1 MSQSQPWNL
10 PPVLSSSEP
19 WGRTPVLPAGP
30 PTTDFWAQNSP
41 HHKLPSNGDNPWGN
55 LAETFNTSGKWR
67 VKGCGWGAGGL
78 LAPLPPVPRG
88 KRSCAKRATCLE
100 TGQPSGCPFC

>member
-1 MSQSQPWNL
+1 MSQSQPWDL

-41 HHKLPSNGDNPWGN
+41 HHKLPNNGAKPWGN
-55 LAETFNTSGKWR
+55 LVETFNTPGK
-67 VKGCGWGAGGL
+67 
-78 LAPLPPVPRG
+78 
-88 KRSCAKRATCLE
+88 
-100 TGQPSGCPFC
+100 